1 MINKEFKTLL
11 KNKGLIITMA
21 IVLLVPILYAGT
33 FLKSVWNPYDNT
45 GNMKVGVV
53 NLDKKV
59 DFEGKTLEVGN
70 SMVNKLKENKKV
82 NWQFVDKETAEK
94 QLREGDYYVVVTIP
108 ENFSKNATTLSSENP
123 EKMNID
129 FTTNFTKSK
138 NGEKI
143 METVASNLTKTVKD
157 QVVKTYSTTL
167 YSKFSEIGG
176 SLQKAA
182 DASSTLN
189 NGLSRI
195 SAGGEKLGSG
205 INQLSNGSKR
215 LATGLTTLN
224 DAGAKLG
231 DGISQLQSGSE
242 TLSNGLSSL
251 NDKKTTLSA
260 GINELTT
267 GSNTLTAGFDA
278 FKTKSVML
286 ASGVDT
292 LYNGSKEFQ
301 AGLLKYTN
309 GVLTLNEKLL
319 AKKDDLN
326 KINAGGATLNNG
338 METLVDGIL
347 KINSKLLDKQDDLN
361 RLIAGGTVLENGVTS
376 LSEKAPKLY
385 EGASKINAGLD
396 TLNSSLPS
404 DRDLSSKKSKLNST
418 IDQLKGL
425 KLTYRT
431 NFNPLSS
438 AFTELGTQ
446 IESIKELISKIDS
459 QVTPAA
465 TQSSNNFTNL
475 KQQLD
480 ATNLTETQKASI
492 LAAAQS
498 DVSAASPQP
507 SATTQSNNQ
516 IKTDLTTAIN
526 SVSSKYSSMKYRV
539 GKLQYIKNQLDKFDV
554 NNLATD
560 LDGTISGF
568 STIKNAVGKLAAGSG
583 ELKAGLSIMND
594 KTPTLVAGFN
604 QYKGG
609 VDQTIT
615 SLTTGELANGVNKLA
630 TETPKLKAGLTNFT
644 DGVNLLTT
652 SMSTGELAQGV
663 GALATKS
670 SELQNGFDKLT
681 GGINLLHGKLPEL
694 TTGINALV
702 NGNAK
707 INAGLNK
714 LQAKIPELSIGI
726 QKLDDGGKK
735 LYQNLT
741 VMKSK
746 APELLAGMSTAKTG
760 AVSLSTALAQMQAK
774 APELL
779 EGLNKAKDGS
789 GLLADKLSSGADK
802 VASAKTG
809 DKNSDMLANP
819 IKTNTHDIAE
829 ETSYGNA
836 MAPFF
841 LVFGLLIAAAAFNI
855 LFPARKREAGESVAG
870 LFSSRLV
877 AMSTF
882 AIFAVIIEV
891 IAMKLF
897 FDFRIEYFGMY
908 FFGLIISAIVF
919 MIITHFLS
927 YTFGKVGNGLSI
939 GFVALQF
946 VLTTPLFPKEMLPT
960 LYSGLIPFTPVYYG
974 DVAVRHAVLG
984 GLTGEIYTNAIL
996 ILAALGIIFLVL
1008 TYISYNRA
1016 NKTITNLAK

>member
-1 MINKEFKTLL
+1 
-11 KNKGLIITMA
+11 
-21 IVLLVPILYAGT
+21 
-33 FLKSVWNPYDNT
+33 
-45 GNMKVGVV
+45 
-53 NLDKKV
+53 
-59 DFEGKTLEVGN
+59 
-70 SMVNKLKENKKV
+70 
-82 NWQFVDKETAEK
+82 
-94 QLREGDYYVVVTIP
+94 
-108 ENFSKNATTLSSENP
+108 
-123 EKMNID
+123 
-129 FTTNFTKSK
+129 
-138 NGEKI
+138 
-143 METVASNLTKTVKD
+143 
-157 QVVKTYSTTL
+157 
-167 YSKFSEIGG
+167 
-176 SLQKAA
+176 
-182 DASSTLN
+182 
-189 NGLSRI
+189 
-195 SAGGEKLGSG
+195 
-205 INQLSNGSKR
+205 
-215 LATGLTTLN
+215 
-224 DAGAKLG
+224 
-231 DGISQLQSGSE
+231 
-242 TLSNGLSSL
+242 
-251 NDKKTTLSA
+251 
-260 GINELTT
+260 
-267 GSNTLTAGFDA
+267 
-278 FKTKSVML
+278 ML

-446 IESIKELISKIDS
+446 IESIKELISKMDS
-459 QVTPAA
+459 QVAPAA

-663 GALATKS
+663 GTLATKS
-670 SELQNGFDKLT
+670 SELQNGFNKLT

-707 INAGLNK
+707 INA
-714 LQAKIPELSIGI
+714 
-726 QKLDDGGKK
+726 
-735 LYQNLT
+735 
-741 VMKSK
+741 
-746 APELLAGMSTAKTG
+746 
-760 AVSLSTALAQMQAK
+760 
-774 APELL
+774 
-779 EGLNKAKDGS
+779 
-789 GLLADKLSSGADK
+789 
-802 VASAKTG
+802 
-809 DKNSDMLANP
+809 
-819 IKTNTHDIAE
+819 
-829 ETSYGNA
+829 
-836 MAPFF
+836 
-841 LVFGLLIAAAAFNI
+841 
-855 LFPARKREAGESVAG
+855 
-870 LFSSRLV
+870 
-877 AMSTF
+877 
-882 AIFAVIIEV
+882 
-891 IAMKLF
+891 
-897 FDFRIEYFGMY
+897 
-908 FFGLIISAIVF
+908 
-919 MIITHFLS
+919 
-927 YTFGKVGNGLSI
+927 
-939 GFVALQF
+939 
-946 VLTTPLFPKEMLPT
+946 
-960 LYSGLIPFTPVYYG
+960 
-974 DVAVRHAVLG
+974 
-984 GLTGEIYTNAIL
+984 
-996 ILAALGIIFLVL
+996 
-1008 TYISYNRA
+1008 
-1016 NKTITNLAK
+1016 

>member
-94 QLREGDYYVVVTIP
+94 QLREGDYYMVVTIP

-182 DASSTLN
+182 DASNTLN

-205 INQLSNGSKR
+205 INQLSNGSKH

-251 NDKKTTLSA
+251 NDKKTTLGA
-260 GINELTT
+260 GINELTA

-446 IESIKELISKIDS
+446 IESIKELISKMDS
-459 QVTPAA
+459 QVVPAA

-615 SLTTGELANGVNKLA
+615 SLTTSELANGVNKLA

-746 APELLAGMSTAKTG
+746 APELL
-760 AVSLSTALAQMQAK
+760 
-774 APELL
+774 

-855 LFPARKREAGESVAG
+855 LFPARNREAGESVAG

-984 GLTGEIYTNAIL
+984 GLTGEIYTNAVL

>member
-21 IVLLVPILYAGT
+21 VVLLVPILYAGT

-94 QLREGDYYVVVTIP
+94 QLREGDYYMVVTIP
-108 ENFSKNATTLSSENP
+108 ENFSKNSTTLSSENP

-182 DASSTLN
+182 DASNTLN

-195 SAGGEKLGSG
+195 SAGGEKLGNG

-251 NDKKTTLSA
+251 NDKKTTLGA
-260 GINELTT
+260 GINELTA

-459 QVTPAA
+459 QGTPA
-465 TQSSNNFTNL
+465 TQNSNNFTNL

-498 DVSAASPQP
+498 DVSAASSQP
-507 SATTQSNNQ
+507 SATTQSNSQ

-594 KTPTLVAGFN
+594 KTPALAAGFN

-630 TETPKLKAGLTNFT
+630 TETPKLKAGLSNFT
-644 DGVNLLTT
+644 HGVNLLTT

-663 GALATKS
+663 GVLATKS

-707 INAGLNK
+707 INNGLNK

-746 APELLAGMSTAKTG
+746 TPELLAGMSTAKTG
-760 AVSLSTALAQMQAK
+760 AVSLSTALSQMQAK

-779 EGLNKAKDGS
+779 DGLNKAKDGS

-855 LFPARKREAGESVAG
+855 LFPARNREAGESVAG

-1016 NKTITNLAK
+1016 HKAITNLAK

>member
-94 QLREGDYYVVVTIP
+94 QLREGDYYMVVTIP

-195 SAGGEKLGSG
+195 STGGEKLGSG

-251 NDKKTTLSA
+251 NDKKTTLST
-260 GINELTT
+260 GINELTA
-267 GSNTLTAGFDA
+267 GSNTLTAGFDT

-286 ASGVDT
+286 SSGVDT

-338 METLVDGIL
+338 METLVEGIL

-361 RLIAGGTVLENGVTS
+361 RLIAGGTELENGVTS

-446 IESIKELISKIDS
+446 IESIKELINKIDS
-459 QVTPAA
+459 QGTPA

-644 DGVNLLTT
+644 NGVNLLTT

-855 LFPARKREAGESVAG
+855 LFPARNREAGESVAG

-897 FDFRIEYFGMY
+897 FDFKIEYFGMC

-996 ILAALGIIFLVL
+996 ILAALGVIFLVL

-1016 NKTITNLAK
+1016 HKAITNLAK

>member
-94 QLREGDYYVVVTIP
+94 QLREGDYYMVVTIP

-182 DASSTLN
+182 DASNTLN

-251 NDKKTTLSA
+251 NDKKTTLGA
-260 GINELTT
+260 GINELTA

-338 METLVDGIL
+338 METLVEGIL

-361 RLIAGGTVLENGVTS
+361 RLIAGGTELENGVTS

-446 IESIKELISKIDS
+446 IESIKELINKIDS
-459 QVTPAA
+459 QGTPA

-615 SLTTGELANGVNKLA
+615 SLTTGELANGINKLA

-855 LFPARKREAGESVAG
+855 LFPARNREAGESVAG

-996 ILAALGIIFLVL
+996 ILAALGVIFLVL

-1016 NKTITNLAK
+1016 HKAITNLAK

>member
-94 QLREGDYYVVVTIP
+94 QLREGDYYMVVTIP

-182 DASSTLN
+182 DASNTLN

-251 NDKKTTLSA
+251 NDKKTTLGA
-260 GINELTT
+260 GINELTA

-361 RLIAGGTVLENGVTS
+361 RLITGGTVLENGVTS

-446 IESIKELISKIDS
+446 IESIKELISKMDS
-459 QVTPAA
+459 QVAPAA

-746 APELLAGMSTAKTG
+746 APELL
-760 AVSLSTALAQMQAK
+760 
-774 APELL
+774 

-802 VASAKTG
+802 VSSAKTG

-855 LFPARKREAGESVAG
+855 LFPARNREAGESVAG
-870 LFSSRLV
+870 LFSSRLL

-891 IAMKLF
+891 ITMKLF

>member
-94 QLREGDYYVVVTIP
+94 QLREGDYYMVVTIP

-182 DASSTLN
+182 DASNTLN

-251 NDKKTTLSA
+251 NDKKTTLGA
-260 GINELTT
+260 GINELTA

-338 METLVDGIL
+338 METLVEGIL

-361 RLIAGGTVLENGVTS
+361 RLIAGGTELENGVTS

-446 IESIKELISKIDS
+446 IESIKELINKIDS
-459 QVTPAA
+459 QGTPA

-855 LFPARKREAGESVAG
+855 LFPARNREAGESVAG

-996 ILAALGIIFLVL
+996 ILAALGVIFLVL

-1016 NKTITNLAK
+1016 HKAITNLAK

>member
-94 QLREGDYYVVVTIP
+94 QLREGDYYMVVTIP

-182 DASSTLN
+182 DASNTLN

-251 NDKKTTLSA
+251 NDKKTTLGA
-260 GINELTT
+260 GINELTA

-459 QVTPAA
+459 QGTPA
-465 TQSSNNFTNL
+465 TQNSNNFTNL

-746 APELLAGMSTAKTG
+746 APELL
-760 AVSLSTALAQMQAK
+760 
-774 APELL
+774 

-802 VASAKTG
+802 VSSAKTG

-836 MAPFF
+836 TAPFF

-855 LFPARKREAGESVAG
+855 LFPARNREAGESVAG
-870 LFSSRLV
+870 LFRSRLV

-996 ILAALGIIFLVL
+996 ILAALGIIFLIL

>member
-94 QLREGDYYVVVTIP
+94 QLREGDYYMVVTIP

-182 DASSTLN
+182 DASNTLN

-251 NDKKTTLSA
+251 NDKKTTLGA
-260 GINELTT
+260 GINELTA

-361 RLIAGGTVLENGVTS
+361 RLITGGTVLENGVTS

-446 IESIKELISKIDS
+446 IESIKELISKMDS
-459 QVTPAA
+459 QVAPAA

-746 APELLAGMSTAKTG
+746 APELL
-760 AVSLSTALAQMQAK
+760 
-774 APELL
+774 

-802 VASAKTG
+802 VSSAKTG

-855 LFPARKREAGESVAG
+855 LFPARNRETGESVAG

>member
-94 QLREGDYYVVVTIP
+94 QLREGDYYMVVTIP

-182 DASSTLN
+182 DASNTLN

-251 NDKKTTLSA
+251 NDKKTTLGA
-260 GINELTT
+260 GINELTA

-507 SATTQSNNQ
+507 STTTQSNNQ

-539 GKLQYIKNQLDKFDV
+539 GKLQYIQNQLDKFDV

-615 SLTTGELANGVNKLA
+615 SLTTGELANGINKLA

-746 APELLAGMSTAKTG
+746 APELL
-760 AVSLSTALAQMQAK
+760 
-774 APELL
+774 

-855 LFPARKREAGESVAG
+855 LFPARNRETGESVAG

>member
-94 QLREGDYYVVVTIP
+94 QLREGDYYMVVTIP

-182 DASSTLN
+182 DASNTLN

-251 NDKKTTLSA
+251 NDKKTTLGA
-260 GINELTT
+260 GINELTA

-446 IESIKELISKIDS
+446 IESIKELISKMDS

-735 LYQNLT
+735 L
-741 VMKSK
+741 
-746 APELLAGMSTAKTG
+746 
-760 AVSLSTALAQMQAK
+760 
-774 APELL
+774 
-779 EGLNKAKDGS
+779 
-789 GLLADKLSSGADK
+789 
-802 VASAKTG
+802 
-809 DKNSDMLANP
+809 
-819 IKTNTHDIAE
+819 
-829 ETSYGNA
+829 
-836 MAPFF
+836 
-841 LVFGLLIAAAAFNI
+841 
-855 LFPARKREAGESVAG
+855 
-870 LFSSRLV
+870 
-877 AMSTF
+877 
-882 AIFAVIIEV
+882 
-891 IAMKLF
+891 
-897 FDFRIEYFGMY
+897 
-908 FFGLIISAIVF
+908 
-919 MIITHFLS
+919 
-927 YTFGKVGNGLSI
+927 
-939 GFVALQF
+939 
-946 VLTTPLFPKEMLPT
+946 
-960 LYSGLIPFTPVYYG
+960 
-974 DVAVRHAVLG
+974 
-984 GLTGEIYTNAIL
+984 
-996 ILAALGIIFLVL
+996 
-1008 TYISYNRA
+1008 
-1016 NKTITNLAK
+1016 